1 MRPRQPFAPLL
12 LIPLIL
18 TTPMTA
24 QSSFRRPPATATG
37 PVADTYHGVRV
48 ADPYRWLEDHDG
60 EATAAWV
67 RAQNE
72 VTFDYLRKLPERE
85 AIRQRLTTL
94 LDYERFSVPTSRAGR
109 LFFLRN
115 AGLENQSP
123 LYVQDSL
130 EVSPRLLLDPNL
142 LSADGTVALS
152 VTAPSADGR
161 LLLYGTSASG
171 SDWIEFRVRD
181 VATAR
186 DLPDH
191 LRWIKFSDGAWT
203 KDGKGFFY
211 GRYPAPKEGE
221 SQVSANRNM
230 KLYYHRLGA
239 SQEDDVLVYER
250 PDQPEWGFGATVTDD
265 GRYLVITAWQGTDT
279 RNRVYLADLGD
290 PAAPNVHAAVRP
302 LLDKFDA
309 AYNVLGNDGGVFYF
323 QTTSEAP
330 RWRIVAVDAAS
341 PAPAGWREVVPQRE
355 AVLQGAALSGQT
367 VVASY
372 LRDARAELLRYGLDG
387 RLQGEIAL
395 PGIGSV
401 TGPSGE
407 RSDPRLFYAFTSYLS
422 PTTILHYNV
431 KTGTGGV
438 FKAPRVGFD
447 PTKYETRQVF
457 YASKDGTRVPMFM
470 THKKGLGLDGS
481 NRTLLYAYGGFNI
494 SVTPAFSATLIPW
507 LERGGVYAVPNLRGG
522 GEYGEDWHQAGMF
535 ERRQNVFDDFIA
547 AAEYLIREGYTT
559 PERLAI
565 EGGSNGGLLVGAVMA
580 QRPELFGVA
589 LPAVGVMDML
599 RFHRFTIGWAWVSEY
614 GSADSASQF
623 PALKAYSPL
632 HNLKPGTDYPATLI
646 TTADHDDRVVPA
658 HSFKFAAA
666 LQATTKWRRPA
677 YIRIETKAG
686 HGAGKPIAKI
696 IEEQADIYA
705 FALANLAPPG
715 AVP

>member
-1 MRPRQPFAPLL
+1 MRPRPPFALLL
-12 LIPLIL
+12 LILLTL

-24 QSSFRRPPATATG
+24 QPSFRRPPATATG
-37 PVADTYHGVRV
+37 PVANTYHGMRV
-48 ADPYRWLEDHDG
+48 ADPYRWLEDPDSK
-60 EATAAWV
+60 ETAAWV
-67 RAQNE
+67 RAQND

-85 AIRQRLTTL
+85 AIRQRLTAV

-142 LSADGTVALS
+142 LSSDGTVALS
-152 VTAPSADGR
+152 VTVPSADGR

-171 SDWIEFRVRD
+171 SDWMEFRVRD
-181 VATAR
+181 VATAK

-221 SQVSANRNM
+221 SQVSANRDM
-230 KLYYHRLGA
+230 KLYYHRLGT
-239 SQEDDVLVYER
+239 SQEDDLLVYER

-265 GRYLVITAWQGTDT
+265 GRYLVVTAWQGTDT

-290 PAAPNVHAAVRP
+290 PAAPNVRASVRP

-323 QTTSEAP
+323 LTSSEAP

-341 PAPAGWREVVPQRE
+341 PEPAAWREVVPQRE

-387 RLQGEIAL
+387 RMHGEIAL

-422 PTTILHYNV
+422 PTTILHYDV
-431 KTGTGGV
+431 KTGSGGV
-438 FKAPRVGFD
+438 FKAPRVSFD
-447 PTKYETRQVF
+447 PTQYETRQVF
-457 YASKDGTRVPMFM
+457 YTSKDGTRVPMFV
-470 THKKGLGLDGS
+470 THRKGLALDAR
-481 NRTLLYAYGGFNI
+481 NRTLLNAYGGFNI
-494 SVTPAFSATLIPW
+494 PVTPAFSATLIPW

-535 ERRQNVFDDFIA
+535 ERKQNVFDDFIA

-559 PERLAI
+559 PARLAI
-565 EGGSNGGLLVGAVMA
+565 EGASNGGLLVGAVMT

-599 RFHRFTIGWAWVSEY
+599 RFHKFTIGWAWVSEY

-623 PALKAYSPL
+623 PALQAYSPL
-632 HNLKPGTDYPATLI
+632 HSLKPGTDYPATLI

-666 LQATTKWRRPA
+666 LQAATSWRRPA

-686 HGAGKPIAKI
+686 HGAGKPITKI

>member
-1 MRPRQPFAPLL
+1 MSPRPPLALL
-12 LIPLIL
+12 LPIPLIL

-24 QSSFRRPPATATG
+24 QPPFRRPPTTAVGSVTD
-37 PVADTYHGVRV
+37 AYHGVRV
-48 ADPYRWLEDHDG
+48 ADPYRWLEDPDG
-60 EATAAWV
+60 AETSAWV
-67 RAQNE
+67 RTQND

-85 AIRQRLTTL
+85 AIQQRLTAL
-94 LDYERFSVPTSRAGR
+94 LDYERFSVPISRAGK

-130 EVSPRLLLDPNL
+130 EVSPRRLLDPNL
-142 LSADGTVALS
+142 LSSDGTVALS
-152 VTAPSADGR
+152 VTTPSADGR

-171 SDWIEFRVRD
+171 SDWMEFRVRD
-181 VATAR
+181 VATAK

-211 GRYPAPKEGE
+211 SRYAAPKAGE
-221 SQVSANRNM
+221 SPVGANRDM
-230 KLYYHRLGA
+230 KLYYHRLGT
-239 SQEDDVLVYER
+239 SQDADVLVYER
-250 PDQPEWGFGATVTDD
+250 PDQPEWGFGGTVTDD
-265 GRYLVITAWQGTDT
+265 GRYLVITVWQGTDT
-279 RNRVYLADLGD
+279 RTRVYLADLGD
-290 PAAPNVHAAVRP
+290 PNAPNVGAPVRP

-309 AYNVLGNDGGVFYF
+309 AYNVLGNDGSVFYF
-323 QTTSEAP
+323 QTTHDAP
-330 RWRIVAVDAAS
+330 RWRIVAIDAVN
-341 PAPAGWREVVPQRE
+341 PAAAVWREVVPQRKS
-355 AVLQGAALSGQT
+355 VLQSAVLSGQT

-372 LRDARAELLRYGLDG
+372 LTDARAELLRYGLDG
-387 RLQGEIAL
+387 RVQGEISL

-401 TGPSGE
+401 AGPAGE
-407 RSDPRLFYAFTSYLS
+407 RNDTRVFYAFTSYLA
-422 PTTILHYNV
+422 PTTILHYDV
-431 KTGTGGV
+431 GTGTGGV
-438 FKAPRVGFD
+438 FKAPRVSFD
-447 PTKYETRQVF
+447 PSRYETRQVF
-457 YASKDGTRVPMFM
+457 YTSKDGTRVPMFV
-470 THKKGLGLDGS
+470 THKKGLALDGR
-481 NRTLLYAYGGFNI
+481 NRTLLYAYGGFNV

-535 ERRQNVFDDFIA
+535 ERKQNVFDDFIA
-547 AAEYLIREGYTT
+547 AAEFLIREGYTT
-559 PERLAI
+559 PSRLAI
-565 EGGSNGGLLVGAVMA
+565 EGGSNGGLLVGAVMT

-599 RFHRFTIGWAWVSEY
+599 RFHKFTIGWAWVSEY
-614 GSADSASQF
+614 GSADSTGQF
-623 PALKAYSPL
+623 PVLKAYSPL
-632 HNLKPGTDYPATLI
+632 HNLKAGTDYPATLI

-666 LQATTKWRRPA
+666 LQAATAWKRPA

-696 IEEQADIYA
+696 IEERADIYA

>member
-1 MRPRQPFAPLL
+1 MRPRPPFAPLL

-24 QSSFRRPPATATG
+24 QPSFRRPPATATG

-48 ADPYRWLEDHDG
+48 ADPYRWLEDPDG

-72 VTFDYLRKLPERE
+72 VTFDYLRQLPERE
-85 AIRQRLTTL
+85 AIRQRLTRL

-152 VTAPSADGR
+152 VTVPSADGQ

-171 SDWIEFRVRD
+171 SDWMEFRVRD

-221 SQVSANRNM
+221 SLVGANRDM
-230 KLYYHRLGA
+230 KLYYHRLGT
-239 SQEDDVLVYER
+239 SQETDVLVYER

-265 GRYLVITAWQGTDT
+265 GHYLVITAWQGTDT

-290 PAAPNVHAAVRP
+290 PAAPNVRAAVRP

-341 PAPAGWREVVPQRE
+341 PAAAGWREVVPQRE

-387 RLQGEIAL
+387 RPQGEIAL

-438 FKAPRVGFD
+438 FKAPRVAFD
-447 PTKYETRQVF
+447 PAKYETRQVF
-457 YASKDGTRVPMFM
+457 YTSKDGTRVPMFV
-470 THKKGLGLDGS
+470 THKKSLALDGS
-481 NRTLLYAYGGFNI
+481 NRTLLYAYGGFNV

-547 AAEYLIREGYTT
+547 AAEYLIREGYTK

-565 EGGSNGGLLVGAVMA
+565 EGGSNGGLLVGAVMT
-580 QRPELFGVA
+580 QRPELVSVA

-666 LQATTKWRRPA
+666 LQATTTWRRPA